1 MQRYNKHYAGFK
13 QARNRGLVA
22 TPTEY
27 DFLIKNSGQ
36 MWARVDHNSGPFF
49 IKFDQT
55 SLIWLLKV
63 ASSENPKSKLLDI
76 LEMLV
81 YIDTSFQPKS
91 SSLRNNPTWT
101 VDIIRSYDPTD
112 AQRNQYILLRDF
124 LKQQGADLSFLGKNA
139 Y

>member
-1 MQRYNKHYAGFK
+1 
-13 QARNRGLVA
+13 
-22 TPTEY
+22 
-27 DFLIKNSGQ
+27 
-36 MWARVDHNSGPFF
+36 
-49 IKFDQT
+49 
-55 SLIWLLKV
+55 
-63 ASSENPKSKLLDI
+63 PKSKLLDI